1 MRTSEERMH
10 PPLIGVL
17 VSGSTIA
24 NQRNQRAGVHMRL
37 MREANQRLKARLFF
51 FTVSSIDNSA
61 NRIEGTFWDAKAGR
75 WKQQSFPLPNILY
88 VRGGGDS
95 PSVEVLVNKV
105 KKCGVV
111 LNYPP
116 FDKWEVYQNLSRFA
130 DIKEHLPDTAVYR
143 SPEDIRAMLD
153 AYGAVYLKP
162 ARGRKG
168 RNVIRIRQDGQGFQV
183 SFFIDR
189 GASRGLKQFSL
200 PSLESVVNYATAL
213 YGGDVVLVQQPIDLM
228 TWEGKLVDLRAEMAR
243 NPRGEVEIVAIAAR
257 IGGNQSPITTH
268 AQVATLDWY
277 LSEVCGYPPAI
288 MLKVKEDIRRFLM
301 SVYTCIEAPYG
312 RYAEI
317 GIDFGLDK
325 QGKIWFIECNSQSA
339 KVSLARAYGTR
350 AVYRS
355 ILTVLSYGVHAYR
368 QRQRVRA
375 FRRAAQAAV

>member
-1 MRTSEERMH
+1 MH

-24 NQRNQRAGVHMRL
+24 NLRNQRAGVHMRL

-168 RNVIRIRQDGQGFQV
+168 RNVIRIRQDGQGIQV

-213 YGGDVVLVQQPIDLM
+213 YAA
-228 TWEGKLVDLRAEMAR
+228 TWFWCS
-243 NPRGEVEIVAIAAR
+243 
-257 IGGNQSPITTH
+257 SP
-268 AQVATLDWY
+268 
-277 LSEVCGYPPAI
+277 
-288 MLKVKEDIRRFLM
+288 
-301 SVYTCIEAPYG
+301 
-312 RYAEI
+312 
-317 GIDFGLDK
+317 
-325 QGKIWFIECNSQSA
+325 
-339 KVSLARAYGTR
+339 
-350 AVYRS
+350 
-355 ILTVLSYGVHAYR
+355 
-368 QRQRVRA
+368 
-375 FRRAAQAAV
+375 